1 MNAAEFQPALI
12 AGDLDALRRCP
23 KADLHNQFILS
34 GDRAFL
40 AERTGRDIAPLNAP
54 LASMEEMHAWVAHA
68 TGGLFD
74 SAAGRVL
81 AFEAAFVQ
89 AARDGVTRL
98 EVGEDVWAITL
109 YGDSAARLTAVLE
122 AVRRD
127 WPHVAWIRQL
137 GLSRHC
143 TPAALDRWLDPFL
156 ALGTYQTLDLSGD
169 KFAQPIAVFKPIY
182 RRAKAA
188 GLRLKAHVG
197 ECADAPLRPCEAGA
211 KIGGGHQPMPAEPDH
226 RRPYRSRPR
235 LSAKARLKEGQ
246 PQSEDRRAG
255 SPELRQVSVR
265 HYPQ

>member
-156 ALGTYQTLDLSGD
+156 ALGNAPTPRSAPVKRVRKSVGVTSRC
-169 KFAQPIAVFKPIY
+169 QPNPITAGPTDPARAFRR
-182 RRAKAA
+182 RRASRKAS
-188 GLRLKAHVG
+188 LRAKTVAPAAQSCAKSRSGTIRNDVCSAAPPRRNSSSVG
-197 ECADAPLRPCEAGA
+197 N
-211 KIGGGHQPMPAEPDH
+211 
-226 RRPYRSRPR
+226 R
-235 LSAKARLKEGQ
+235 LESAAAR
-246 PQSEDRRAG
+246 G
-255 SPELRQVSVR
+255 SIHKR
-265 HYPQ
+265 